1 MLNFAKLRLLWLLL
15 LSQSDKLLH
24 NISWGYSCFRFRRCC
39 VQSTLK
45 DGSAQF
51 VFLYTL
57 LRIFTFSF
65 YTINVCTIYLWQKEH
80 FWTLDTAALTC
91 FRTLYPRIQRGH
103 WRFFGTPSLTKAT
116 RIIPEGERNT
126 ADDEL
131 ESVTDWETKL
141 IAPLSPVFCS
151 QMSNPWKIR
160 WTILEPGQVSNGTLG
175 TVTSFVCLKHGSL
188 PRSWTP
194 L

>member
-1 MLNFAKLRLLWLLL
+1 MWLF
-15 LSQSDKLLH
+15 H
-24 NISWGYSCFRFRRCC
+24 FRRCC

-65 YTINVCTIYLWQKEH
+65 YTLNGCTIYLWQKK
-80 FWTLDTAALTC
+80 TLDTAALTC
-91 FRTLYPRIQRGH
+91 FWTLYPRIQRGH
-103 WRFFGTPSLTKAT
+103 WRFFGTPRLTKAT
-116 RIIPEGERNT
+116 RIIPGGERNT
-126 ADDEL
+126 AGDAL
-131 ESVTDWETKL
+131 EFGTDWETK
-141 IAPLSPVFCS
+141 ITAPLSPVFCS

-188 PRSWTP
+188 PRSRTP